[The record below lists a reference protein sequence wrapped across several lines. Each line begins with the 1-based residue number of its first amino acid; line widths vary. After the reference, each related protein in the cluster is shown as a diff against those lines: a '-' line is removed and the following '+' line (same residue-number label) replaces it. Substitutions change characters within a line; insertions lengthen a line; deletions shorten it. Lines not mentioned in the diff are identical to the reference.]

1 MTDTTQ
7 TVPTA
12 QFDNQVRSQGDGGDA
27 VDVLIRE
34 FSQEAGK
41 RVGTALAEEIHS
53 DPEVRLAAATGAGV
67 GIGVVAGIGL
77 LALLNQ

>member
-12 QFDNQVRSQGDGGDA
+12 QFDNQIRSHGDGGDA
-27 VDVLIRE
+27 VDVFIRE

-41 RVGTALAEEIHS
+41 RVGTALAEEIHN
-53 DPEVRLAAATGAGV
+53 DPEVRRAAATGAGV
-67 GIGVVAGIGL
+67 GLGVVAGIGL
-77 LALLNQ
+77 LSLLTQ